1 MAQAT
6 IDLGVGPVYE
16 LYQSFDEHC
25 TKARAKV
32 KGADWFRIGSGFGAM
47 NIGDGEI
54 TEDCE
59 EYDDVSDAI
68 LVAEYERMENGKAW
82 YLN

>member
-1 MAQAT
+1 MQT
-6 IDLGVGPVYE
+6 IDLCGHVYE
-16 LYQSFDEHC
+16 LYQSLGDHR

-32 KGADWFRIGSGFGAM
+32 NGADWFRIGSSFGAM

-54 TEDCE
+54 LANSK
-59 EYDDVSDAI
+59 EYDAVSDAI
-68 LVAEYERMENGKAW
+68 LTAEYVRKENGKAW